1 MGNGP
6 SDLRQKAVSLAG
18 ILFEMV
24 GVNDGPALAQEM
36 IDSGKAEK
44 KMRQIIEAQGGKAN
58 IKPEEL
64 PIGPESTV
72 VCSERAGRVLWIS
85 TNDIVR
91 IARQAGAPKEKG
103 AGVVLHAKLG
113 DTVRKDGALLEIF
126 AEKNSKLT
134 SALELAKQ
142 LNPIVLNNKPQEKM
156 VLDQIPGKA
165 THEKTFILDR

>member
-1 MGNGP
+1 
-6 SDLRQKAVSLAG
+6 
-18 ILFEMV
+18 MV
-24 GVNDGPALAQEM
+24 GVENGRALAQEM

-44 KMRQIIEAQGGKAN
+44 KMRQIIAAQGGKST

-64 PIGPESTV
+64 PIGPESAV
-72 VCSERAGRVLWIS
+72 IHSERAGRVLWIS

-103 AGVVLHAKLG
+103 AGVILHAKLG
-113 DTVRKDGALLEIF
+113 DTVRKDGALLEIY

-134 SALELAKQ
+134 AALELAKQ